1 MDDLLVLVKGKSA
14 SDPLLR
20 AVRKKVQKGTAD
32 FNDTAQYSEALS
44 KLIGKNLSAN
54 ILDIPPDV
62 REELST
68 ELLEYGYTD
77 INELL
82 NDVQISLD
90 EKNGIHI
97 RPQRADFPT
106 ERVEQFVHSLIDPT
120 VDDSTIKRRARAGS
134 ETITKSFHDD
144 YMKKNAAFR
153 SDAGL
158 KCYIVRTAAYKCCEW
173 CSNIAGRY
181 PYDVWEM
188 PEDIFRRHDNCDC
201 RTILEN
207 GRERQDVWT
216 KRTWEVPETG
226 PGAESPAVFTEEQ
239 AKAIEQRNLQ
249 QFSGVKINNS
259 SIDNSGGS
267 SIIEARELDSLIV
280 SNNGTEVP
288 KDVKTAIE
296 ETVSVIPEHLR
307 SRLEQFVPEII
318 VEEGRGFS
326 SFTSDN
332 NIILDKETAT
342 QSILHELGHAWA
354 KMDNLYE
361 DEEFLAILADGLD
374 REDWGNV
381 IPYKHPY
388 KDVNVYVLESD
399 KFVVPYQ
406 GRVYADIFSVDYS
419 EPIELSRFKE
429 YISVGFDKFF
439 SDPDLLKLKD
449 PKLYKYL
456 EGKINE

>member
-1 MDDLLVLVKGKSA
+1 MYEGEVKPEYK
-14 SDPLLR
+14 
-20 AVRKKVQKGTAD
+20 T
-32 FNDTAQYSEALS
+32 E
-44 KLIGKNLSAN
+44 
-54 ILDIPPDV
+54 PPV
-62 REELST
+62 
-68 ELLEYGYTD
+68 
-77 INELL
+77 
-82 NDVQISLD
+82 
-90 EKNGIHI
+90 
-97 RPQRADFPT
+97 
-106 ERVEQFVHSLIDPT
+106 
-120 VDDSTIKRRARAGS
+120 
-134 ETITKSFHDD
+134 
-144 YMKKNAAFR
+144 
-153 SDAGL
+153 SDASVPKDKVVEVTVSEPEKVEG
-158 KCYIVRTAAYKCCEW
+158 AY
-173 CSNIAGRY
+173 
-181 PYDVWEM
+181 
-188 PEDIFRRHDNCDC
+188 
-201 RTILEN
+201 
-207 GRERQDVWT
+207 
-216 KRTWEVPETG
+216 
-226 PGAESPAVFTEEQ
+226 TEEPVPQ
-239 AKAIEQRNLQ
+239 AEN
-249 QFSGVKINNS
+249 VNNQ
-259 SIDNSGGS
+259 SIDNGTESG
-267 SIIEARELDSLIV
+267 IIEARELDSLIV

-419 EPIELSRFKE
+419 EPIELSCFKE